1 MQETGAQ
8 NAVVGDV
15 PDITEL
21 PQTKVSDQDLQ
32 NEKNMAKFSKTKEF
46 KVLKEHI
53 EMRIKFFQG
62 HFPNGTSINGGM
74 KQDGTPIPSPT
85 SAEVADYWRVANLVI
100 GEFQAIL
107 DAYEN
112 AKKVVDDA
120 ARAGI
125 V

>member
-1 MQETGAQ
+1 MQDTGAQ

-15 PDITEL
+15 ADISEL
-21 PQTKVSDQDLQ
+21 PQTKVQDQDLQ

-46 KVLKEHI
+46 KLLKDHI
-53 EMRIKFFQG
+53 EARIKFFQTQM
-62 HFPNGTSINGGM
+62 P
-74 KQDGTPIPSPT
+74 DGTPTVTKPV
-85 SAEVADYWRVANLVI
+85 EELVAHWKVANLVI

-112 AKKVVDDA
+112 AQNVVNDA
-120 ARAGI
+120 RRAGI

>member
-8 NAVVGDV
+8 NAITGDIA
-15 PDITEL
+15 DITEL
-21 PQTKVSDQDLQ
+21 PVTQVSDQDLQ

-46 KVLKEHI
+46 RVLKEHI
-53 EMRIKFFQG
+53 ESRIKFFQTQM
-62 HFPNGTSINGGM
+62 PDGTSTIM
-74 KQDGTPIPSPT
+74 QPVEDLIAHWK
-85 SAEVADYWRVANLVI
+85 VANLVI

-120 ARAGI
+120 GRAGI